1 VNLLSEKQR
10 CRPLGAAAYFGGSS
24 KSATTET
31 TEIRDMRVVG
41 GTGSANVSAN
51 DSNVTVISTD
61 QGAVNAGL
69 QLGGKAID
77 ASIKAG
83 EGLNKTTLSL
93 FDGALAFAKTAN
105 ATAATAQQ
113 NATSQVAGAYA
124 NVAKDLATAFT
135 DSKAPDKN
143 IFIIGGVAVVGL
155 AAVMV
160 LGRKG

>member
-1 VNLLSEKQR
+1 VNLLREKQR
-10 CRPLGAAAYFGGSS
+10 CRPLGAAAYFSSS
-24 KSATTET
+24 KSKTEEK
-31 TEIRDMRVVG
+31 TEIRDQRVVG
-41 GTGSANVSAN
+41 GQGSANVSAN

-77 ASIKAG
+77 AAVRSA
-83 EGLNKTTLSL
+83 EGTQSTTRSL
-93 FDGALAFAKTAN
+93 FEGALSFAKTAN
-105 ATAATAQQ
+105 ATAASAQQ

-160 LGRKG
+160 LGRKA